1 MVSQLRGCLPRAVQP
16 LEFALII
23 MSVVFPLQIVCGRD
37 GERQKPLR
45 PILSQEIAQNST
57 ASLITIEFMD
67 GVKTMATDSKIKD
80 LSIAPDTLRDIY
92 RQMSRIHEVDKGI
105 QAGLSSGK
113 FQFTYWPMT
122 GQEAIPASI
131 SPLINS
137 EDHMV
142 TIYRGIH
149 DQVAKGVPLKGLFA
163 EALGRIDGVNKGKGG
178 SPHISDPASGSM
190 LTTAIVG
197 AGAPIANG
205 LALAEK
211 MRGTKAVTIVNFGDG
226 ATSIGA
232 IHEAMNLAGVWKL
245 PVIFLCQNNQIGE
258 YTPIHEYTA
267 SKGFTDRAEA
277 LGFKGVTLDGN
288 DPVAFHNGMK
298 AIIEDVRGGAG
309 PVFVEAMTLR
319 LGPHAGVGWSHL
331 IKKDELVAAKEAW
344 PVPATRA
351 MLLARGI
358 STESELTEI
367 DRAARDEVREA
378 IEWALKSDV
387 SGEQEM
393 LLDVYGDPTVV
404 PYRGQ
409 RVKREAEAAHTGE
422 AKEMAMFQAIQD
434 AMDQSMEMDENVYC
448 LGEDI
453 GDDPGGVFMNFQG
466 MQSKWG
472 ERIRPTPIAEQAII
486 GAATGSALVGMRP
499 VAEIMFADF
508 VGVCMDQIT
517 NHAAKQRYMSGAKST
532 VPMTIRMIVGGGVG
546 GFGAQHSQSTEAML
560 LHNPGLKIVYP
571 SSPADAKGLLMSCI
585 FDDDPCVVFEP
596 MMLLGSKEVVPLGD
610 YRIPLGVAKVKREGT
625 DVTLI
630 TYGWQVMQCLQAAE
644 ELAKEGI
651 NAEVLDLRTLMPLDY
666 DRILSS
672 VEKTG
677 RALVV
682 HAATEFC
689 GLGAEISSTINET
702 LFGKLKAPAS
712 RFGAAYAPIAYSKII
727 ETAQVPHAGTIA
739 ARVREYFK

>member
-1 MVSQLRGCLPRAVQP
+1 
-16 LEFALII
+16 
-23 MSVVFPLQIVCGRD
+23 
-37 GERQKPLR
+37 
-45 PILSQEIAQNST
+45 
-57 ASLITIEFMD
+57 
-67 GVKTMATDSKIKD
+67 
-80 LSIAPDTLRDIY
+80 
-92 RQMSRIHEVDKGI
+92 MSRIREVDKGI

-113 FQFTYWPMT
+113 FMFTYWPMT

-131 SPLINS
+131 APLISS

-163 EALGRIDGVNKGKGG
+163 EALGREGGVNKGKGG
-178 SPHISDPASGSM
+178 SPHISDPSSGSM

-211 MRGTKAVTIVNFGDG
+211 MRGTDKVTIVNFGDG

-232 IHEAMNLAGVWKL
+232 VHEAMNLAGVWKL
-245 PVIFLCQNNQIGE
+245 PVIFMCQNNLIGE
-258 YTPIHEYTA
+258 YTPIPEYTA
-267 SKGFTDRAEA
+267 SKNFTDRAEA
-277 LGFKGVTLDGN
+277 LGFRGVRLNGN
-288 DPVAFHNGMK
+288 DPVEFHNGMK
-298 AIIEDVRGGAG
+298 EIIDSVRSGNG

-331 IKKDELVAAKEAW
+331 LKGEELQEAKADW
-344 PVPATRA
+344 PVPATRQRLIDA
-351 MLLARGI
+351 GI
-358 STESELTEI
+358 CTAEELDDI
-367 DRAARDEVREA
+367 DSAAVAEVAEA
-378 IEWALKSDV
+378 IEWAMSSEV
-387 SGEQEM
+387 TGEDEM
-393 LLDVYGDPTVV
+393 LLDVYGDPDTV
-404 PYRGQ
+404 PKRGQ
-409 RVKREAEAAHTGE
+409 RVKRDAEPEYTGE
-422 AKEMAMFQAIQD
+422 TKTMAMFEAVQD
-434 AMDQSMEMDENVYC
+434 ALDLSMQADENVYC

-453 GDDPGGVFMNFQG
+453 GDDPGGVFKCFKG

-517 NHAAKQRYMSGAKST
+517 NHAAKQRYMSGAT
-532 VPMTIRMIVGGGVG
+532 THVPMTVRMIAGGGIG
-546 GFGAQHSQSTEAML
+546 GFGAQHSQSTEALL
-560 LHNPGLKIVYP
+560 LHQPGLKIVYP
-571 SSPADAKGLLMSCI
+571 STPTEAKGLLMSCI
-585 FDDDPCVVFEP
+585 FDDDPCIQMES
-596 MMLLGSKEVVPLGD
+596 MMLTYALKEEVPVGD

-625 DVTLI
+625 DITLV

-651 NAEVLDLRTLMPLDY
+651 NAEVLDLRTLLPLDY
-666 DRILSS
+666 DRILGS

-682 HAATEFC
+682 HAAVEFC
-689 GLGAEISSTINET
+689 GLGSEIASTINEE
-702 LFGKLKAPAS
+702 LFTKLKAPAS
-712 RFGAAYAPIAYSKII
+712 RFGAAYAPIAYSKTI
-727 ETAQVPHAGTIA
+727 ETAQVPNVASIV
-739 ARVREYFK
+739 ARVREMFK

>member
-1 MVSQLRGCLPRAVQP
+1 MGTDAKST
-16 LEFALII
+16 
-23 MSVVFPLQIVCGRD
+23 D
-37 GERQKPLR
+37 T
-45 PILSQEIAQNST
+45 EI
-57 ASLITIEFMD
+57 D
-67 GVKTMATDSKIKD
+67 H
-80 LSIAPDTLRDIY
+80 DTLKEIY

-113 FQFTYWPMT
+113 FQFTYWPLT

-131 SPLINS
+131 APLISN
-137 EDHMV
+137 EDHMI

-163 EALGRIDGVNKGKGG
+163 EALGRVDGVNKGKGG
-178 SPHISDPASGSM
+178 SPHISDPSSGSM
-190 LTTAIVG
+190 VTTAIVG

-205 LALAEK
+205 LALASK
-211 MRGTKAVTIVNFGDG
+211 MRGTDKVTIVNFGDG

-258 YTPIHEYTA
+258 YTPIPEYTA
-267 SKGFTDRAEA
+267 SKNFTDRAEA
-277 LGFKGVTLDGN
+277 LGFSGVQLDGN
-288 DPVAFHNGMK
+288 DPVAFYNGMK
-298 AIIEDVRGGAG
+298 SIIEGVRRGEG

-319 LGPHAGVGWSHL
+319 LGPHAGVGWTHL
-331 IKKDELVAAKEAW
+331 LSKEELAAAKEAW
-344 PVPATRA
+344 PVPATRV
-351 MLLARGI
+351 MLLDKGI
-358 STESELTEI
+358 CTEEELAEI
-367 DRAARDEVREA
+367 DSAAKAEVQEA
-378 IEWALKSDV
+378 IEWALNSEV
-387 SGEQEM
+387 TGEDEM

-404 PYRGQ
+404 PRRGQ
-409 RVKREAEAAHTGE
+409 REKREAEAPHSGE
-422 AKEMAMFQAIQD
+422 TREMAMFEAVQD
-434 AMDQSMEMDENVYC
+434 ALDLSMQIDDGVFC

-453 GDDPGGVFMNFQG
+453 GDDPGGVFKCFKG

-472 ERIRPTPIAEQAII
+472 ERIRPTPIAEQSII
-486 GAATGSALVGMRP
+486 GAATGAALVGMRP

-517 NHAAKQRYMSGAKST
+517 NHAAKQRYMSGAT
-532 VPMTIRMIVGGGVG
+532 THVPMTVRMIAGGGIG

-560 LHNPGLKIVYP
+560 LHNPGLKVVYP
-571 SSPADAKGLLMSCI
+571 STPTEAKGLLMSCI
-585 FDDDPCVVFEP
+585 FDEDPCIQFES
-596 MMLLGSKEVVPLGD
+596 MMLTYALREEVPLGD

-625 DVTLI
+625 DISLI
-630 TYGWQVMQCLQAAE
+630 TYGWQVMHCLQAAE

-689 GLGAEISSTINET
+689 GLGSEIASTINEQ

-712 RFGAAYAPIAYSKII
+712 RFGAAYAPIAYSKTI
-727 ETAQVPHAGTIA
+727 ETAQIPHAGTIA
-739 ARVREYFK
+739 ARVRELFK